1 MARKVLF
8 FTDIHW
14 GIHANSDKYISICEK
29 TMEWISS
36 ICVKEGINTV
46 IFGGDYFDSRSS
58 IDVST
63 MQKATESLY
72 SLADKVKHIIMIL
85 GNHDIYLKDSSS
97 INSLCAYKGH
107 NNIHVVKQ
115 PYCIIDGKLLL
126 LPWDDGTQDKFLSEM
141 ELKNIKVA
149 ISHHNFPKEFFYSS
163 NKISKYKNSD
173 TSTLDSNPYNIADC
187 IIDNLNKNHGVFVS
201 GHIHH
206 QKTVPIKDVEI
217 VIAGSPYETEYGFND
232 TKCGCFIIDIDTAEY
247 EFIENPCNIKHIE
260 IYTSKFNEFNFDLIT
275 NSFVR
280 LRVDTN
286 DTNSQKSIYQGKINE
301 YHPYSI
307 DNAIFEFE
315 CASFIGQRDLV
326 DNPLDVIG
334 TSVMTK
340 MDYITKLIND
350 TDFSLFTYLDKDGN
364 QKQVSKDTIH
374 TLAEKYFNLLKK

>member
-1 MARKVLF
+1 M
-8 FTDIHW
+8 
-14 GIHANSDKYISICEK
+14 
-29 TMEWISS
+29 
-36 ICVKEGINTV
+36 
-46 IFGGDYFDSRSS
+46 
-58 IDVST
+58 
-63 MQKATESLY
+63 
-72 SLADKVKHIIMIL
+72 
-85 GNHDIYLKDSSS
+85 
-97 INSLCAYKGH
+97 
-107 NNIHVVKQ
+107 
-115 PYCIIDGKLLL
+115 
-126 LPWDDGTQDKFLSEM
+126 
-141 ELKNIKVA
+141 
-149 ISHHNFPKEFFYSS
+149 
-163 NKISKYKNSD
+163 
-173 TSTLDSNPYNIADC
+173 
-187 IIDNLNKNHGVFVS
+187 
-201 GHIHH
+201 
-206 QKTVPIKDVEI
+206 
-217 VIAGSPYETEYGFND
+217 IAGSPYETEYGFND
-232 TKCGCFIIDIDTAEY
+232 TKCGCFLIDIDTAEY

-364 QKQVSKDTIH
+364 QKQVSKDTIQ